1 VLKNAGREKRL
12 TRFKTETYVGIFVLA
27 GFLIFIWGTMQITN
41 LGGNRGYELYAM
53 FDNAAGLDVNV
64 PVRMVGVNIGR
75 VKGIDIIERKAR
87 VILQINKGRYID
99 REAIVTVRSQGVLG
113 DKYVGISP
121 GASGE
126 YYEAG
131 EVITHT
137 RSGTDID
144 NLMDSVQTAGTDLS
158 AILASLR
165 KVIATEEGERSMAD
179 ILQNTRDFS
188 ENLSSLVSDN
198 RSKFDSI
205 IANLDRLTGKFDGI
219 AGENSEDIRE
229 SIANIRHVTESLR
242 EDLPSLTAKLEGAA
256 DQVSGVLSENR
267 EDVKETVERIRRDA
281 ELLEETLESV
291 RTIARRIEEGEGT
304 VGKLINEDETYTSF
318 NETLEGI
325 NKSIKK
331 AEQLQVLVDI
341 HGNYLSEVEGTKGYV
356 VLDIKPT
363 PDKFYRLEIV
373 DDPEGRGTWTDTTQT
388 ITTTPPGT
396 VETIVT
402 EEVEYEDKL
411 KFSLELGRRFYD
423 TVFRLGYIES
433 SFGVGIDHFWSEDD
447 LKLTLD
453 VFDMDRDVNP
463 NVRLASSFR
472 FMEFFHL
479 DIGAEDIINEDRD
492 PSYFI
497 GFGLT
502 FVDDDLKYILAKTP
516 IP

>member
-1 VLKNAGREKRL
+1 M
-12 TRFKTETYVGIFVLA
+12 TRFKTETYVGLFVLA

-41 LGGNRGYELYAM
+41 LGGNGGYELYAV
-53 FDNAAGLDVNV
+53 FNNAAGLDVNV

-75 VKGIDIIERKAR
+75 VKGIDIIDRKAR
-87 VILQINKGRYID
+87 VILQINEGRYID

-165 KVIATEEGERSMAD
+165 KVITTEEGERSMAD

-205 IANLDRLTGKFDGI
+205 IANLDRLSGKFDGI

-242 EDLPSLTAKLEGAA
+242 EDLPSLTEKLEGAA

-267 EDVKETVERIRRDA
+267 EDVKETVERIRRDV

-304 VGKLINEDETYTSF
+304 VGKLINEDETYTSL

-341 HGNYLSEVEGTKGYV
+341 HGNYLSEVDGTKGYV

-396 VETIVT
+396 VETIAT
-402 EEVEYEDKL
+402 EEVEFENKL

-433 SFGVGIDHFWSEDD
+433 SFGVGIDQFLSEDD
-447 LKLTLD
+447 LRLTLD